1 MKKQEEILH
10 GHEDFFNIFNVK
22 LMEKLKVPSWDLSN
36 WGINTKELNDDIATV
51 QEQNMI
57 GNTKQEEQEI

>member
-1 MKKQEEILH
+1 M
-10 GHEDFFNIFNVK
+10 
-22 LMEKLKVPSWDLSN
+22 PSWDLSN

-51 QEQNMI
+51 QEQNMT